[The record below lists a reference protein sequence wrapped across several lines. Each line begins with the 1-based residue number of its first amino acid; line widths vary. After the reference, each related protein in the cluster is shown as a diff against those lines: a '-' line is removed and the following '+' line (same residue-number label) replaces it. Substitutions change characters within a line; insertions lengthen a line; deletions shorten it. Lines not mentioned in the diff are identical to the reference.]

1 MAKDPQF
8 RAALR
13 EWFGRQS
20 RYKNLREAAAG
31 IGMPFNTLRGYF
43 SGKQP
48 NERNL
53 LLLVEATGLEL
64 NISHKS
70 EKLKK
75 PSVNKPNLEKPNLKN
90 LIYASR
96 LLDDLQDD
104 LARCIA
110 SVPAVQATLTE
121 DVPKKRLSASTRSGR
136 RIQSLMDALQRNL
149 DQVLSDPRALEL
161 VRKTIS
167 GSDAGYL
174 SGLLAALFD
183 DRRLQTWQQMTT
195 YKYGSK

>member
-1 MAKDPQF
+1 LESEC
-8 RAALR
+8 RLIR
-13 EWFGRQS
+13 SG
-20 RYKNLREAAAG
+20 
-31 IGMPFNTLRGYF
+31 GYF

-48 NERNL
+48 KEKNL
-53 LLLVEATGLEL
+53 LLLAKATGLEL
-64 NISHKS
+64 HASHKS
-70 EKLKK
+70 EKQKRPSLKK
-75 PSVNKPNLEKPNLKN
+75 ANPEKPNLKKQ
-90 LIYASR
+90 IYASR
-96 LLDDLQDD
+96 VLDDLQDD

-110 SVPAVQATLTE
+110 AIPAVQATLTE
-121 DVPKKRLSASTRSGR
+121 DVPKAKLSAPARSGR
-136 RIQSLMDALQRNL
+136 RIQSLMDALERSL
-149 DQVLSDPRALEL
+149 AQVLNDPKALDM

>member
-1 MAKDPQF
+1 MAKDLQF

-48 NERNL
+48 NERNR

-64 NISHKS
+64 DISQKS
-70 EKLKK
+70 EKWKK
-75 PSVNKPNLEKPNLKN
+75 PSIEKPNLEKLNLKK

-121 DVPKKRLSASTRSGR
+121 DVPKKRLSASTRSGL
-136 RIQSLMDALQRNL
+136 RIQRLMDALQRNL
-149 DQVLSDPRALEL
+149 DHALSDPRALEM

>member
-1 MAKDPQF
+1 MPKDLQF

-13 EWFGRQS
+13 EWFGSQS
-20 RYKNLREAAAG
+20 NYKNLREAAVG
-31 IGMPFNTLRGYF
+31 IGVPFNTLRGYF

-48 NERNL
+48 KEKNL
-53 LLLVEATGLEL
+53 LLLAKATGLEL
-64 NISHKS
+64 HASQRS
-70 EKLKK
+70 EKPKGPNLKK
-75 PSVNKPNLEKPNLKN
+75 TTLEKPSLKRQ
-90 LIYASR
+90 IYASR

-110 SVPAVQATLTE
+110 SIPAVQATLTE
-121 DVPKKRLSASTRSGR
+121 DVPKAKLSASTRSGR
-136 RIQSLMDALQRNL
+136 RIQSLMDALQRSL
-149 DQVLSDPRALEL
+149 AQVLNDPKALDL

>member
-1 MAKDPQF
+1 MPKDLQF

-20 RYKNLREAAAG
+20 NYKNLREAAVG
-31 IGMPFNTLRGYF
+31 IGVPFNTLRGYF

-48 NERNL
+48 KEKNL
-53 LLLVEATGLEL
+53 LLLAKATGLEL
-64 NISHKS
+64 HASHKS
-70 EKLKK
+70 EKQKRPSLKK
-75 PSVNKPNLEKPNLKN
+75 ANPEKPNLKKQ
-90 LIYASR
+90 IYASR
-96 LLDDLQDD
+96 VLDDLQDD

-110 SVPAVQATLTE
+110 AIPAVQATLTE
-121 DVPKKRLSASTRSGR
+121 DVPKAKLSAPARSGR
-136 RIQSLMDALQRNL
+136 RIQSLMDALERSL
-149 DQVLSDPRALEL
+149 AQVLNDPKALDM